1 MNKKIVFLVLHLG
14 TGGAERVVCNLANLL
29 SENNDIK
36 IISTYKLND
45 TPSFHIDDKV
55 KIEYLMEDLKPN
67 KNELKD
73 SLKKLNLILAFKELI
88 KSFKV
93 LYLRKSLMIKTIK
106 NLNCDI
112 IISTRVFHNNLVGKY
127 ANKKIIKIAQ
137 EHNHHNNNQ
146 KYINKIIKSLKG
158 FDYFMPVSKELTN
171 FYKTKVKDTQVIYI
185 PNFIE
190 KISNKKSTLQN
201 KQLLSVG
208 RLDKVKGFEDL
219 IDIFNI
225 FQKKYPDWTLHIVG
239 EGSEKQNLQ
248 NKIHS
253 LHLDK
258 KILLCGN
265 KLSDELE
272 QEYLNS
278 SIFLMTSFSE
288 SFGLVLV
295 EASSYGLP
303 LVAFDSAQGAKEII
317 TNGENGFLV
326 PDRNKE
332 IFVKRI
338 NEIIENCEKKNSFSN
353 NSLLVAT
360 QFSKQTISELW
371 NKFINNIKG
380 EKIV

>member
-1 MNKKIVFLVLHLG
+1 M
-14 TGGAERVVCNLANLL
+14 
-29 SENNDIK
+29 
-36 IISTYKLND
+36 
-45 TPSFHIDDKV
+45 
-55 KIEYLMEDLKPN
+55 
-67 KNELKD
+67 
-73 SLKKLNLILAFKELI
+73 
-88 KSFKV
+88 
-93 LYLRKSLMIKTIK
+93 
-106 NLNCDI
+106 
-112 IISTRVFHNNLVGKY
+112 
-127 ANKKIIKIAQ
+127 
-137 EHNHHNNNQ
+137 
-146 KYINKIIKSLKG
+146 
-158 FDYFMPVSKELTN
+158 
-171 FYKTKVKDTQVIYI
+171 
-185 PNFIE
+185 
-190 KISNKKSTLQN
+190 
-201 KQLLSVG
+201 SVG
-208 RLDKVKGFEDL
+208 RLNKVKGFEDL

-248 NKIHS
+248 NKINS

-295 EASSYGLP
+295 EASNYGLP

-317 TNGENGFLV
+317 TNDKNGFLV

-338 NEIIENCEKKNSFSN
+338 NEIIESCEKKNTFSN
-353 NSLLVAT
+353 NSLLVAN

>member
-29 SENNDIK
+29 SENNDIQ

-88 KSFKV
+88 KSLQV
-93 LYLRKSLMIKTIK
+93 LYLRKSLMIKAIK
-106 NLNCDI
+106 KLNCDI
-112 IISTRVFHNNLVGKY
+112 VISTRALHNNLVSKY
-127 ANKKIIKIAQ
+127 ANKRIIKIAQ

-158 FDYFMPVSKELTN
+158 FDYFMPVSKELAN

-295 EASSYGLP
+295 EAASYGLP

-317 TNGENGFLV
+317 TNDKNGFLV

-338 NEIIENCEKKNSFSN
+338 NEIIESCKKKNTFSN